1 VQPRSTT
8 TSSEPAPLHGRILQL
23 DGLRGGA
30 ILLVLIWHYIAV
42 DAQPV
47 RRSLAA
53 RALFFLRLDWSG
65 VDLFFV
71 LSGFLIGGIL
81 LDVRDSPTYFKAF
94 YARRFFRIIP
104 VYAVVCVLFAA
115 ASAAGAERWW
125 GTGGAFLFSHPPPW
139 YAFVFFLQNIF
150 VAVRGTF
157 DPLVVGVM
165 WSLAIE
171 EQFYLTLPLLV
182 RLLPRERL
190 LPVLLALVG
199 IVPIARSI
207 GFFTLPHG
215 GLFAYAMMP
224 FRADALLL
232 GVIAAALVRDP
243 KAWEMLQQR
252 REGIKVAAGLLGA
265 VLLGFMLR
273 GWYTHEAA
281 PICTAGYT
289 LIALFYVCILL
300 LAVTRGEGRLSAL
313 LRARWLRS
321 LGGIAYGTYLFH
333 VAVQGICFGVIF
345 GHEPRIT
352 SWAELATEALS
363 AAITIAIAN
372 LSWTLFEKRMVSL
385 GHRFAFAPPP

>member
-1 VQPRSTT
+1 MQPRSTA
-8 TSSEPAPLHGRILQL
+8 TSLEPAPLHGRILQL
-23 DGLRGGA
+23 DGLRGVA
-30 ILLVLIWHYIAV
+30 ILLVLLRHYIAV
-42 DAQPV
+42 DAQPA
-47 RRSLAA
+47 RHSLVA
-53 RALFFLRLDWSG
+53 RALFFLRLSWSG

-81 LDVRDSPTYFKAF
+81 VDARGSPAYFKAF
-94 YARRFFRIIP
+94 YARRFFRIVP
-104 VYAVVCVLFAA
+104 VYAVVCVIFAA

-125 GTGGAFLFSHPPPW
+125 GTGGAFLFSRPPPW
-139 YAFVFFLQNIF
+139 YAFVFFLQNVF

-157 DPLVVGVM
+157 DPLAVGVM

-199 IVPIARSI
+199 LVPVARSI
-207 GFFTLPHG
+207 GFYTLPHG
-215 GLFAYAMMP
+215 GLFAYTMMP
-224 FRADALLL
+224 FRADALLM
-232 GVIAAALVRDP
+232 GVIAAVLVRDP

-252 REGIKVAAGLLGA
+252 RRGIKVVAGLLGG
-265 VLLGFMLR
+265 VLLGFMVR
-273 GWYTHEAA
+273 GWYTHDAA
-281 PICTAGYT
+281 AICTAGYT

-300 LAVTRGEGRLSAL
+300 LAVTRGEGRLSVL

-352 SWAELATEALS
+352 SWAELGTAALA
-363 AAITIAIAN
+363 AAITIAIAR
-372 LSWTLFEKRMVSL
+372 LSWNLFEKRMVSL
-385 GHRFAFAPPP
+385 GHGFAYAPTP